1 MSDVVSGRYMN
12 APQRHQVILGVPVSL
27 RTATLLSQ
35 LRCRSPLPI
44 QFCAIPLGQPAY
56 AQHSDEK
63 TVIFICP
70 QLELQ
75 QFDRTLRHELYHV
88 EVRLDGFP
96 LGAAPSPGRPLPISD
111 WMVMVGSSVCD
122 AVLHAEI
129 EKRMRGDGDDG
140 SAVQLR
146 ILNTTQQISASGALG
161 SAKRWMAPWVIIL
174 LGQVEYAFWWRPD
187 LYAQLCRIT
196 ASIDPLLVTTAM
208 TLIEKVKRYDLHS
221 PNGALQAMILL
232 RDCLRLQR
240 TLSIVDV
247 RTGRQY

>member
-1 MSDVVSGRYMN
+1 MT
-12 APQRHQVILGVPVSL
+12 APQRHEVILGVSVSL

-35 LRCRSPLPI
+35 LRRRSPLPI
-44 QFCAIPLGQPAY
+44 QFCGIPLGQFAY

-70 QLELQ
+70 QLESQ

-96 LGAAPSPGRPLPISD
+96 LGAAPSPGRPLSISD
-111 WMVMVGSSVCD
+111 WMVMVGISVCD

-129 EKRMRGDGDDG
+129 EARMRRDGDDG
-140 SAVQLR
+140 SDVQLR
-146 ILNTTQQISASGALG
+146 ILNTTQRISASGVL
-161 SAKRWMAPWVIIL
+161 SAANRWMAPWVIML
-174 LGQVEYAFWWRPD
+174 LGHVEYAFWWRPN
-187 LYAQLCRIT
+187 LYALLRHIT
-196 ASIDPLLVTTAM
+196 ASIDSLLVTTAM
-208 TLIEKVKRYDLHS
+208 TLIEEVRRYDLHS
-221 PNGALQAMILL
+221 PDGALQAMIFL
-232 RDCLRLQR
+232 RDYLCLQR